1 MQRNPMGTQ
10 ALPIIRPLNLSE
22 LLDRAFRLYRGNF
35 LTLIGIIAVVHL
47 PLTLLLIVASILL
60 DSPMFSLSNLSV
72 ANQPSHASPSPAPR
86 AASFSQP
93 AVQEQDGTPITLA
106 EYWNL
111 VRDTRQAI
119 GQMETKP
126 EATIR
131 AELNAFAEQ
140 WEQVIAVRLSDDSV
154 IQIDSSYLAAELRR
168 DPPELERLG
177 NLLDA
182 LLHAHEKYP
191 QKVFTPEDVIPLNEI
206 LARPE
211 FQWQQEQQPLRL
223 PDWLTNL
230 YDQFINFV
238 DRVIFTTATLIYE
251 GRILFQIAGAFLFVL
266 SLFFIAR
273 SLSRN
278 LVREAE
284 LAAEGDANDEIL
296 TSKGAFK
303 RAETLSMQ
311 GDYRNAIRYLY
322 LSSLLVLDEQGLMR
336 YDRSR
341 TNREY
346 LRSVSSKPELAKP
359 LQDVIDVFDRVWYG
373 FEGVDE
379 QTYQSYVERVD
390 ELRETKE

>member
-1 MQRNPMGTQ
+1 V
-10 ALPIIRPLNLSE
+10 LPLNGS
-22 LLDRAFRLYRGNF
+22 
-35 LTLIGIIAVVHL
+35 
-47 PLTLLLIVASILL
+47 
-60 DSPMFSLSNLSV
+60 
-72 ANQPSHASPSPAPR
+72 
-86 AASFSQP
+86 
-93 AVQEQDGTPITLA
+93 
-106 EYWNL
+106 
-111 VRDTRQAI
+111 
-119 GQMETKP
+119 
-126 EATIR
+126 
-131 AELNAFAEQ
+131 
-140 WEQVIAVRLSDDSV
+140 
-154 IQIDSSYLAAELRR
+154 
-168 DPPELERLG
+168 
-177 NLLDA
+177 A
-182 LLHAHEKYP
+182 L
-191 QKVFTPEDVIPLNEI
+191 
-206 LARPE
+206 PE
-211 FQWQQEQQPLRL
+211 FQWRRAG
-223 PDWLTNL
+223 NL
-230 YDQFINFV
+230 CKRQTGWQSVERFINFL
-238 DRVIFTTATLIYE
+238 DQVIFATAAIYE
-251 GRILFQIAGAFLFVL
+251 SYSVQDRWSLFVL

>member
-1 MQRNPMGTQ
+1 MDMR
-10 ALPIIRPLNLSE
+10 S
-22 LLDRAFRLYRGNF
+22 LLAIWLI
-35 LTLIGIIAVVHL
+35 TL
-47 PLTLLLIVASILL
+47 
-60 DSPMFSLSNLSV
+60 FSLSNLSA

-86 AASFSQP
+86 AASFSQL
-93 AVQEQDGTPITLA
+93 AVQAQDGTPITLA
-106 EYWNL
+106 EYWDL
-111 VRDTRQAI
+111 VRDTRQAVD
-119 GQMETKP
+119 QLEAKP

-131 AELNAFAEQ
+131 EGLNALAGQ
-140 WEQVIAVRLSDDSV
+140 WQEVTAVKLSDDSV

-168 DPPELERLG
+168 APPELERLE

-191 QKVFTPEDVIPLNEI
+191 QKVFTAEDVNPLNEI

-211 FQWQQEQQPLRL
+211 FQWQQEQQSLRM
-223 PDWLTNL
+223 PDWLANL
-230 YDQFINFV
+230 YDRFLNFV
-238 DRVIFTTATLIYE
+238 DRVIFTTVTLIYE
-251 GRILFQIAGAFLFVL
+251 GRILFQIAGAFLFVFT
-266 SLFFIAR
+266 LFFIAR

-278 LVREAE
+278 LVREAQ
-284 LAAEGDANDEIL
+284 LAAEGNESDEVL
-296 TSKGAFK
+296 TSKSAFK
-303 RAETLSMQ
+303 RAESLSMQ

>member
-1 MQRNPMGTQ
+1 MPSHFSSV
-10 ALPIIRPLNLSE
+10 ALISMRSLLTTWLITLFSLANLS
-22 LLDRAFRLYRGNF
+22 A
-35 LTLIGIIAVVHL
+35 
-47 PLTLLLIVASILL
+47 
-60 DSPMFSLSNLSV
+60 

-106 EYWNL
+106 DYWNL

-140 WEQVIAVRLSDDSV
+140 WEQVTAVRLSDDSV

-168 DPPELERLG
+168 APPELERLE

-182 LLHAHEKYP
+182 LLQAHEKYP
-191 QKVFTPEDVIPLNEI
+191 QKLFTPEDVIPLNEI